1 MTQTASSQKHAVTPA
16 LVPLLTPMC
25 DLKPDPRNARIHD
38 DRNLAAIGASL
49 RRFGQQKPIVVD
61 AGGVVRAGNGLLAA
75 AKSLGWTH
83 IAAVRTDLAAA
94 ELKAYALADN
104 QTATLAD
111 WDRDTLAVLIAELQ
125 AEDATLLDAVGF
137 GDDLSGILQNADTG
151 PSLSLC
157 DRFLLPP
164 FSVLDA
170 RQGYWQDR
178 KRAWLALGLESEVG
192 RGGNLLFSTSAQPAA
207 LYREKEEAE
216 RHHGPMSWKEFLAKY
231 NHLAA
236 QTGTSTFDP
245 VLCEIAYRWFCPKGG
260 RVLDPFAGGSVR
272 GIVAARTGRSY
283 TGIDLR
289 AEQVEANKAQALKIT
304 PDRLP
309 EWIAGDSLSIQT
321 LAPGRYD
328 FLFTCPPYADLEI
341 YSDDP
346 RDLSRMSYEDFLSTY
361 RAIIAQA
368 AGLLAP
374 DRFAAIVVANVRGPD
389 GFYRDLVGDTI
400 LACEA
405 AGLRFY
411 NDAILVTALGSLPIR
426 VREQFEK
433 SRKLG
438 KGHQNVLVFR
448 KAAAVAHRRMRGEVV
463 MSPVHE
469 NLLVFTKGDPSLA
482 TASVGPVE
490 IGSFDAPESDKE
502 SQ

>member
-1 MTQTASSQKHAVTPA
+1 MTPPAFAGNQA
-16 LVPLLTPMC
+16 LVPLLTPIC
-25 DLKPDPRNARIHD
+25 DLRPDPRNARVHG

-61 AGGVVRAGNGLLAA
+61 VGGVVRAGNGLFAA

-83 IAAVRTDLAAA
+83 IAAIRTDLVGH
-94 ELKAYALADN
+94 ELTAYALADN

-111 WDRDTLAVLIAELQ
+111 WNHETLAALIAELQ
-125 AEDATLLDAVGF
+125 QEDAGLLDAVGF
-137 GDDLSGILQNADTG
+137 GDDLAALLGTDDNA

-178 KRAWLALGLESEVG
+178 KRAWLALGLESEIG

-207 LYREKEEAE
+207 LYRAKEEAE
-216 RHHGPMSWKEFLAKY
+216 RRRGGPMSWKEFLADH
-231 NHLAA
+231 NRLASQA
-236 QTGTSTFDP
+236 GTSIFDP

-272 GIVAARTGRSY
+272 GIVAAYTGRSY
-283 TGIDLR
+283 VGIDLR
-289 AEQVEANKAQALKIT
+289 PEQVEANKAQAAKIT
-304 PDRLP
+304 PDRRP
-309 EWIAGDSLSIQT
+309 EWIAGDSLNVHA
-321 LAPGRYD
+321 LAPGQYD

-346 RDLSRMSYEDFLSTY
+346 RDLSRMPYKQFLLAY
-361 RAIIAQA
+361 RAIISAA
-368 AGLLAP
+368 AGMLAP
-374 DRFAAIVVANVRGPD
+374 DRFAAFVVANVRGPD

-400 LACEA
+400 LACEE

-448 KAAAVAHRRMRGEVV
+448 KAAAVAHRRMRGEAL

-469 NLLVFTKGDPSLA
+469 NLLVFTKGDPARA
-482 TASVGPVE
+482 TAAVGPVE
-490 IGSFDAPESDKE
+490 IGNLDTLSERNI
-502 SQ
+502 